1 MERVGKPR
9 IVDGP
14 IQREGLLAAAEAQRL
29 REEAPV
35 ILARLEAAGGAWVP
49 MPNLAHDSGAYAVHS
64 RVAELRKRGH
74 RIEQR
79 SDRHGRR
86 VLSYYRLVEGKG
98 HE

>member
-1 MERVGKPR
+1 MT
-9 IVDGP
+9 
-14 IQREGLLAAAEAQRL
+14 QREHAGFSVTQCGA
-29 REEAPV
+29 

-64 RVAELRKRGH
+64 RVAELRKRGYA
-74 RIEQR
+74 IEQR

-86 VLSYYRLVEGKG
+86 VMSYYRLVEGKG